1 MALLRK
7 LLYKKPPDGLLGIFE
22 RIYVFDC
29 CFNTE
34 AMEQEDYKVYVSN
47 IISQFKDHFPESSI
61 MIFNFREGD
70 NASRIASVLSEYDI
84 TIMDYPRQYEGCP
97 LLSLKVIHHFLKSSE
112 SWLSLGQQ
120 NVLIMHSAVGGWPVL
135 AFMMAA
141 LLLYRKHCTGEF
153 KTLDMV
159 HKQAP
164 RDVLPVMSSLN
175 PVPSQLRYL
184 QYVSTRKTAE
194 TEWHPPEDRALTL
207 DCVIIRMIPDFDGK
221 GGCCPIF
228 RIYGR
233 DPLLQKSHFLL
244 RACYIPVFDLFI
256 NFNLLHDLQAEVELI
271 KIDINCHLQ
280 GDIVLE
286 CISLHDDTGPEKM
299 MYRAMFNTAFIKSNM
314 LMLTRDEIDLYWD
327 AKDQFAKDFRA
338 ELLFSEMDATASML
352 PVDLSCFEEEGLP
365 MEAFAK
371 VQEMFSSVDWLVP
384 TSDAALN
391 RLHKMA
397 LSDIVHEMLETSLQ
411 QTTEASNL
419 LQTLP
424 KRNNENKLRRCGTEA
439 VRHKPE
445 GQIVGPRSISLP
457 RQLPSTEASLRGTIP
472 PHIILTCSHPSVSES
487 LGREGA
493 TSSSI
498 PPPIPPPSQQ
508 APPPPPP
515 PAAPAPPAP
524 PAAPAPP
531 APPAAPAPPPPRAP
545 SAPPPPPPKR
555 AAPSG
560 PPPPP
565 PPAANGNA
573 KGGAAPPPPPSLSK
587 GPTVSAPSPPPPT
600 AKGKTL
606 SRTSAVK
613 SQPAK
618 KLKPLHWLKLNKAAQ
633 GSLWA
638 EAQKSGD
645 AARAP
650 EIDMSELEHLFSAAN
665 PNSEKAK
672 GKSRAAN
679 KPEKVQLIE
688 HRRAYNCEI
697 MLSKVKTPL
706 AELMDYVLA
715 LDDSAMDVDQVDNLI
730 KFCPTKEE
738 MELIKGYKGE
748 LDKLGKCEQFFLELM
763 RVPRSEAKLRVF
775 SYKLQFGTQIRSSV
789 KLRRVMQTILS
800 LGNALNQ
807 GTARGAAVGF
817 RLDSLLKLN
826 ETRARNNKMTLMH
839 YLCKVGVF
847 AHLCH
852 VITVDVA
859 SLPLI
864 LLSRRNRSFTLVH
877 GIFSRYLRCLQTN
890 IPELLDFSK
899 ELSSLEP
906 ASKIQLK
913 ILAEEMQAITKGLE
927 KVVHEKKLCKKDGHV
942 SKRFRK
948 SLKKF
953 LATAEGEVKALAS
966 LYSGVGKN
974 VDALILY
981 FGEDPARCPYEQVVS
996 TLLLFVRMFNQAHEE
1011 NCKQIEMEK
1020 KKAQKE
1026 AEQEK
1031 KEAENERLRQQKEAE
1046 KEKREAEKEKREAE
1060 KEKKGAAKGK
1070 KEAAKGKKEGEKEK
1084 KEGEKEKLKLHKHSN
1099 MESELIRTAACVLA
1113 FFAGSWYLDVD
1124 EGGVPRMN
1132 VCNVKVVYTNTVL
1145 AATDSAERHQ
1155 NEG

>member
-29 CFNTE
+29 CFSTE
-34 AMEQEDYKVYVSN
+34 AWEQEDYKVYVGN
-47 IISQFKDHFPESSI
+47 IISQFKENFPESSI

-70 NASRIASVLSEYDI
+70 TASRIASVLSEYDI
-84 TIMDYPRQYEGCP
+84 TIMDYPRHYEGCP
-97 LLSLKVIHHFLKSSE
+97 LLSLEVIHHFLKSSE

-120 NVLIMHSAVGGWPVL
+120 NVLIMHSEVGGWPVL

-164 RDVLPVMSSLN
+164 RDMLPIMSSLN

-184 QYVSTRKTAE
+184 QYVSRRTAE
-194 TEWHPPEDRALTL
+194 TEWPPADRALTL

-233 DPLLQKSHFLL
+233 DPLLHVDKTPKLL
-244 RACYIPVFDLFI
+244 FSTPRRSKNVRYYNQSNVVALDILNPPSLAYFDDLF
-256 NFNLLHDLQAEVELI
+256 NGTPFNTKAESELV
-271 KIDINCHLQ
+271 KIDINCHIQ

-314 LMLTRDEIDLYWD
+314 LMLNRDEIDLYWD
-327 AKDQFAKDFRA
+327 AKDQFPKDFRA
-338 ELLFSEMDATASML
+338 ELLFSEMDAAASMV

-384 TSDAALN
+384 KSDAALN
-391 RLHKMA
+391 RLQQMA
-397 LSDIVHEMLETSLQ
+397 LSDIVHEMLETSLH

-424 KRNNENKLRRCGTEA
+424 KRNEDKSSENKLKRSGTEA
-439 VRHKPE
+439 AMHKAE
-445 GQIVGPRSISLP
+445 GQTVGPRSVSLP
-457 RQLPSTEASLRGTIP
+457 RQLPSSTRSPAQLQASFHGTKSFSMP
-472 PHIILTCSHPSVSES
+472 PHIIFTCPHPSVSEK
-487 LGREGA
+487 LLRESA
-493 TSSSI
+493 TSSSA
-498 PPPIPPPSQQ
+498 PPIPPSGQQ
-508 APPPPPP
+508 TAGGNVAPPPPPP
-515 PAAPAPPAP
+515 PPAKKTSDVPGPPQPPPPPGTGSGPPAPPAP
-524 PAAPAPP
+524 PAP
-531 APPAAPAPPPPRAP
+531 P
-545 SAPPPPPPKR
+545 SAPPPPPPKSR
-555 AAPSG
+555 AT
-560 PPPPP
+560 PPPP
-565 PPAANGNA
+565 PPAAAANGNV

-587 GPTVSAPSPPPPT
+587 GPNVSAPSPPPP
-600 AKGKTL
+600 ASKGRTL
-606 SRTSAVK
+606 SRTTAVK

-638 EAQKSGD
+638 EAQKSGES
-645 AARAP
+645 ARAP

-665 PNSEKAK
+665 PNSDKAK
-672 GKSRAAN
+672 AKSKAAN

-706 AELMDYVLA
+706 PELMDYVLA

-748 LDKLGKCEQFFLELM
+748 VDKLGKCEQFFLELM

-775 SYKLQFGTQIRSSV
+775 SYKLQFSTQVSDLRTSLNDVYLSVEQIRSSV

-817 RLDSLLKLN
+817 KLDSLLKLN

-839 YLCKVGVF
+839 YLCKVL
-847 AHLCH
+847 ADKL
-852 VITVDVA
+852 
-859 SLPLI
+859 
-864 LLSRRNRSFTLVH
+864 
-877 GIFSRYLRCLQTN
+877 
-890 IPELLDFSK
+890 PELLDFSK
-899 ELSSLEP
+899 ELGSLEP

-953 LATAEGEVKALAS
+953 LASAEGEVKSLAS
-966 LYSGVGKN
+966 LYSGVGKS

-1011 NCKQIEMEK
+1011 NCKQIEAEK

-1026 AEQEK
+1026 AEQER
-1031 KEAENERLRQQKEAE
+1031 KEAEHERLKLQKEAE
-1046 KEKREAEKEKREAE
+1046 KEKREAEKEKREAA
-1060 KEKKGAAKGK
+1060 KEKKETAKGK
-1070 KEAAKGKKEGEKEK
+1070 KEAAKGKKEADKEK
-1084 KEGEKEKLKLHKHSN
+1084 KEADKEKLKLQKHSN
-1099 MESELIRTAACVLA
+1099 MESELIR
-1113 FFAGSWYLDVD
+1113 SS
-1124 EGGVPRMN
+1124 PI
-1132 VCNVKVVYTNTVL
+1132 K
-1145 AATDSAERHQ
+1145 SAE
-1155 NEG
+1155 

>member
-233 DPLLQKSHFLL
+233 DPLLQVNKNPKLL
-244 RACYIPVFDLFI
+244 FSTPRRSKNVQYY
-256 NFNLLHDLQAEVELI
+256 NQAEVELI

-457 RQLPSTEASLRGTIP
+457 RQLPSTEASLRGSIP

-600 AKGKTL
+600 AKGKNTIEDKCCQE
-606 SRTSAVK
+606 STSK
-613 SQPAK
+613 E
-618 KLKPLHWLKLNKAAQ
+618 
-633 GSLWA
+633 A
-638 EAQKSGD
+638 EAF
-645 AARAP
+645 A
-650 EIDMSELEHLFSAAN
+650 
-665 PNSEKAK
+665 
-672 GKSRAAN
+672 
-679 KPEKVQLIE
+679 LIE

-839 YLCKVGVF
+839 YLCKVL
-847 AHLCH
+847 ADKL
-852 VITVDVA
+852 
-859 SLPLI
+859 
-864 LLSRRNRSFTLVH
+864 
-877 GIFSRYLRCLQTN
+877 
-890 IPELLDFSK
+890 PELLDFSK

-1046 KEKREAEKEKREAE
+1046 KRKREAEKEKREAE

-1084 KEGEKEKLKLHKHSN
+1084 KEA
-1099 MESELIRTAACVLA
+1099 AACVLA